1 MICRRMVLGWLLLW
15 ALGFGLAAPAQSW
28 RIDAWTSRAGLPSDS
43 LNMVLP
49 LHDGQLLVTS
59 FYEPPTIFD
68 GHSFTP
74 LRLQGEV
81 DRDLLRGASVAAQTS
96 DGALWFATRERGLVR
111 VAADGQASTVPLDG
125 EASPAEIRT
134 LVLGQ
139 QGGLYVGTA
148 RGLFH
153 LPEPASSTRVE
164 LPTGPE
170 EREPVTA
177 LLEDRS
183 GRLWIGHDRGLSWR
197 QAGQHHRVDQPRL
210 DTWIWSLHE
219 DRAGMLWVGTRG
231 SGLARHDGS
240 NWRYFDRSNGFP
252 NDVVRQA
259 VDAEDGVLWVA
270 TSGGGLARLKDGELV
285 DVVNTASGL
294 QGDTFYWLHVDPTGA
309 LWAAGPGT
317 GLNRIR
323 PSAFS
328 RWTGQ
333 DGMASAFAWSLSED
347 PNGAIWVGTNA
358 GLSRWTGTRGELIGA
373 AGPGYRAVTRAFLH
387 DGEDLLVATEGGLFR
402 WRAGEFRL
410 IDGTAE
416 LQVWALVRDGLDRI
430 WAGGDRLWRIEG
442 DRAHSVDA
450 SPREPSQRIV
460 ALQPLSGEALL
471 ILTQRSGVTI
481 LRDDVQTPLVGAE
494 VGALRALWIDPDG
507 RYWLAGE
514 RLQWLD
520 DNGQAHVLTG
530 FMERH
535 GRGLH
540 ALLPDQLGNLWV
552 PGNIG
557 LFRFS
562 VAELRQHAQG
572 LAAEPLPQRFELNDG
587 LTSTEFNG
595 GGQSPAIRD
604 RHGRLWFATTNGVTR
619 VDPKL
624 LQQRTLPLTV
634 AVTGVETDQ
643 GWLPASQA
651 KTLPAGTR
659 RVDLHYTAL
668 PAAIGG
674 DARFAYRLEPLI
686 KDWVEA
692 GSQRRALF
700 PGLGPGR
707 YRFEVRA
714 SIPGSGM
721 QAELATQAFE
731 IEPRWIERG
740 PVRALLLALILTAA
754 SILPLAH
761 IRALRRQRQRLLDDV
776 AEKTRALEQLA
787 ATDALT
793 GLANRRTFDARLQH
807 ALADGSQPAL
817 LLIDVD
823 HFKRYNDAL
832 GHLAGDACLT
842 RLGTLLQA
850 SVRHENDLAA
860 RLGGEEF
867 ALLLVDADANHAGA
881 IAERIHAQL
890 AAAALPHPDSPASAS
905 LTVSIGHARASAGE
919 SATSLYRRADDAL
932 YQAKAAGRNRSV
944 GADAQRR
951 GGS

>member
-1 MICRRMVLGWLLLW
+1 MAVMVCRRVAWGWLWLW
-15 ALGFGLAAPAQSW
+15 ALTCSLAASAQSW

-49 LHDGQLLVTS
+49 LRDGHLLVTS

-68 GHSFTP
+68 GHSFAP
-74 LRLQGEV
+74 LRLQGDADV
-81 DRDLLRGASVAAQTS
+81 NLLRGASVAAQTR

-111 VAADGQASTVPLDG
+111 VAIDGTIRAVALDDD
-125 EASPAEIRT
+125 ASPADIRT
-134 LVLGQ
+134 LMLGP
-139 QGGLYVGTA
+139 QGGLYIGTA
-148 RGLFH
+148 RGLYH
-153 LPEPASSTRVE
+153 LPDPTSITGIEGPTR
-164 LPTGPE
+164 PE
-170 EREPVTA
+170 ERQPVTA

-197 QAGQHHRVDQPRL
+197 EAGRYGKVAQERL
-210 DTWIWSLHE
+210 DTWIWSLHQ
-219 DRAGMLWVGTRG
+219 DRTGVLWVGTRG

-240 NWRYFDRSNGFP
+240 SWRYYDRSNGFP

-270 TSGGGLARLKDGELV
+270 TSGGGLARLREGELV
-285 DVVNTASGL
+285 DVVNTARGL
-294 QGDTFYWLHVDPTGA
+294 QGDTFYWLHVDAAGA
-309 LWAAGPGT
+309 VWAAGPGT

-328 RWTGQ
+328 RWAGL
-333 DGMASAFAWSLSED
+333 DGMASAFAWSLHED
-347 PNGAIWVGTNA
+347 QSGAIWVGTNA
-358 GLSRWTGTRGELIGA
+358 GVSRWSGTRGELIGA
-373 AGPGYRAVTRAFLH
+373 AGPGYRAVTRAFLQ

-402 WRAGEFRL
+402 WRAGAFRL
-410 IDGTAE
+410 VDGTAD
-416 LQVWALVRDGLDRI
+416 LQVWALTRDDHDRI
-430 WAGGDRLWRIEG
+430 WAGGDRLWRIDG
-442 DRAHSVDA
+442 DRATSVDP
-450 SPREPSQRIV
+450 SPRDGNRRIV
-460 ALQPLSGEALL
+460 ALHSLSGGALL
-471 ILTQRSGVTI
+471 ILTQRSGVTV
-481 LRDDVQTPLVGAE
+481 LRDGVETPLIGPE

-520 DNGQAHVLTG
+520 ESGQAHVLSG
-530 FMERH
+530 FMESY

-552 PGNIG
+552 PGNVG

-562 VAELRQHAQG
+562 VAELRQHAKG
-572 LAAEPLPQRFELNDG
+572 LAPEPLPQRFELNDG

-604 RHGRLWFATTNGVTR
+604 RTGRLWFATTNGVTR
-619 VDPKL
+619 VDPEL
-624 LQQRTLPLTV
+624 LEQRSLPLTV
-634 AVTGVETDQ
+634 VVSGVETDQ
-643 GWLPASQA
+643 GWSPARLA
-651 KTLPAGTR
+651 RTLPAGTR

-686 KDWVEA
+686 NDWVEV

-707 YRFEVRA
+707 YRFQVRA
-714 SIPGSGM
+714 SIPGSGVP
-721 QAELATQAFE
+721 AELATQEFE
-731 IEPRWIERG
+731 IAPRWIERG
-740 PVRALLLALILTAA
+740 WVRAMLLGLALAAA

-761 IRALRRQRQRLLDDV
+761 IRALRRQRRRLLDDV
-776 AEKTRALEQLA
+776 ADKTRALEKLA

-793 GLANRRTFDARLQH
+793 GLANRRTFDARLDR
-807 ALADGSQPAL
+807 ALADARRPAL

-832 GHLAGDACLT
+832 GHQAGDACLS
-842 RLGTLLQA
+842 RLGQLLQTV
-850 SVRHENDLAA
+850 VRHADDLAA

-867 ALLLVDADANHAGA
+867 ALLLADADAHTAEA
-881 IAERIHAQL
+881 IAARIHDQL
-890 AAAALPHPDSPASAS
+890 TSAALPHPDSPVSAH
-905 LTVSIGHARASAGE
+905 LTVSIGHAIARADEA
-919 SATSLYRRADDAL
+919 AVSLYRRADDAL
-932 YQAKAAGRNRSV
+932 YRAKAAGRNRSV
-944 GADAQRR
+944 DA
-951 GGS
+951 G